1 MTEFTT
7 AHTLRVGV
15 QFHQQQTTYS
25 SFADAVR
32 RVEDMGVDTIWNWD
46 HFFPL
51 YGDPRGN
58 HFEGWTLL
66 SAMATLTRRAEIGC
80 LVTCN
85 TYRNP

>member
-7 AHTLRVGV
+7 AHPLRVGV

-51 YGDPRGN
+51 YR
-58 HFEGWTLL
+58 
-66 SAMATLTRRAEIGC
+66 C
-80 LVTCN
+80 
-85 TYRNP
+85 